1 MRFIAPRPC
10 DAPRPVPHGAVHLA
24 TLDLRS
30 RLGLAWRE
38 KIWLLRHDG
47 RDSLWAAVADAPERA
62 APVGAADTAG
72 TPEEAG
78 ARLLAGY
85 LAVSG
90 AEPSL
95 APDGT
100 AGGGLMPAAELAAL
114 VALRRAG
121 WKRH

>member
-1 MRFIAPRPC
+1 MRLLAPRPS
-10 DAPRPVPHGAVHLA
+10 DLPRPVPHGAVHLA

-30 RLGLAWRE
+30 RLGLVWRE
-38 KIWLLRHDG
+38 TIWLLRHDG
-47 RDSLWAAVADAPERA
+47 RDSLWAAVADAPDRA

-85 LAVSG
+85 IAVSG
-90 AEPSL
+90 AEPSP
-95 APDGT
+95 AP
-100 AGGGLMPAAELAAL
+100 GGGLMQAAELAAML
-114 VALRRAG
+114 ALRRAG